1 MLIKDRW
8 VIFLKKNY
16 LEAGKIV
23 GTHGVRGMVRIQ
35 HWCDSAE
42 FFCNLKN
49 LYLDDKGQNKISI
62 SSKPHGNVV
71 IATIKGVTTIE
82 DAEKYRNKIIYMN
95 RKDAGLEEGQ
105 YYISD
110 LIGLPVYNTKNIF
123 LGKISDV
130 SRTGANDVW
139 HINNEGKE
147 YLIPCIPDVIIS
159 VNIDNEII
167 VINPLKGI
175 FADED

>member
-1 MLIKDRW
+1 M
-8 VIFLKKNY
+8 KKNY

-35 HWCDSAE
+35 HWCDSSE

-49 LYLDDKGQNKISI
+49 LYLDDCGNNKII
-62 SSKPHGNVV
+62 LNSKPHGNVV
-71 IATIKGVTTIE
+71 ISTINGVNTIE

-95 RKDAGLEEGQ
+95 RHDAGLEEGQ
-105 YYISD
+105 YFISD
-110 LIGLPVYNTKNIF
+110 LINLPVYNPNDIL
-123 LGKISDV
+123 LGTISDV

-139 HINNEGKE
+139 HIVKEGKE
-147 YLIPCIPDVIIS
+147 YLIPCIPDVIVS
-159 VNIDNEII
+159 VDIDKEKI

-175 FADED
+175 FSDED

>member
-1 MLIKDRW
+1 MGD
-8 VIFLKKNY
+8 FLKKNY

-42 FFCNLKN
+42 FFCGLKN
-49 LYLDDKGQNKISI
+49 LYLDDNGNVKINV

-71 IATIKGVTTIE
+71 IATIKGVESIE
-82 DAEKYRNKIIYMN
+82 EAEKYRNKIIYMN
-95 RKDAGLEEGQ
+95 RKDAGLDEGQ
-105 YYISD
+105 YFISD
-110 LIGLPVYNTKNIF
+110 LIGLPVYNMKDTF

-139 HINNEGKE
+139 HIQKDDNE
-147 YLIPCIPDVIIS
+147 YLIPCIPDVVVSVDIDEEKII
-159 VNIDNEII
+159 
-167 VINPLKGI
+167 INPLKGI
-175 FADED
+175 FNDED